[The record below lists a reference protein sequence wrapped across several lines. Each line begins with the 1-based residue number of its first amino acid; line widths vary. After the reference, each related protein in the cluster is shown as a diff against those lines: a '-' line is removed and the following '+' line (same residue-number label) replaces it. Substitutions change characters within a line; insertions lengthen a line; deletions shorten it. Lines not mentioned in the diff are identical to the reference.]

1 MSSTSYDFHSA
12 DYHNRYRLEKAKAM
26 SVVRLTWQR
35 NAILK
40 KEKRWQHLYLNF
52 LTSNWLSLALSLSHT
67 FWVNINNIFWMAKLE
82 AKNLRWTVP
91 KKLSSSEKLTFQIKY
106 LWKISLPG
114 MKNIEII
121 YLEKNGNTSQ
131 SLFLHLVKSTICR
144 NCEGGVRLKP
154 FK

>member
-1 MSSTSYDFHSA
+1 MIFTVPTIITDIDWKRQKQCRWLDSPDKEMPF
-12 DYHNRYRLEKAKAM
+12 
-26 SVVRLTWQR
+26 W
-35 NAILK
+35 K
-40 KEKRWQHLYLNF
+40 KKKRWQHLYLNF

-91 KKLSSSEKLTFQIKY
+91 KKLSSSEKLTVQIKY